1 MRARARLIAL
11 LAPAVLAALASAG
24 CCSTDPADLLLQDPD
39 DRREA
44 LACIAAEA
52 EDEGDARL
60 KSAAIDA
67 ARRFSDPRTEPDP
80 ALRAASL
87 RVLGYLQVRSAIPLL
102 IARLVAGADADPT
115 PSARVAAATVLGAFK
130 GESSTRALL
139 DALRD
144 RSREV
149 RLAAARELIG
159 AGPATDVD
167 EALIAALKDE
177 APEVRFIAWR
187 SLRRRLGS
195 DLGLDPDTWSAWL
208 RARPRVESAPP
219 PGPTPIDEEVP
230 ELTGPDELMGPDEA
244 EIPIGPGPDEGVG
257 PDAPPEG
264 PRDERPPLP
273 PRTDPNPD
281 GAPPEDVVPRPPRD
295 DPGEGEPR

>member
-1 MRARARLIAL
+1 MRAPLPLLAVAL
-11 LAPAVLAALASAG
+11 LASG
-24 CCSTDPADLLLQDPD
+24 CCSTDPADLLLHDAD

-52 EDEGDARL
+52 EDEGDTQL
-60 KSAAIDA
+60 KAAAIDA

-115 PSARVAAATVLGAFK
+115 PAARVAAATVLGSFK
-130 GESSTRALL
+130 GDSSTRALL

-149 RLAAARELIG
+149 RLAAARELLG
-159 AGPATDVD
+159 AGPSTDVD
-167 EALIAALKDE
+167 EALIGVLRDE
-177 APEVRFIAWR
+177 APEVRFVAWR

-195 DLGLDPDTWSAWL
+195 DLGLDPGTWATWL
-208 RARPRVESAPP
+208 RGRPR
-219 PGPTPIDEEVP
+219 ID
-230 ELTGPDELMGPDEA
+230 TGPALPQPPIEDDVPELMGPDEIMGPD
-244 EIPIGPGPDEGVG
+244 EGETVGPGPDELGK
-257 PDAPPEG
+257 PDPEAEG

-281 GAPPEDVVPRPPRD
+281 GAPPDDVVPRPPRD

>member
-1 MRARARLIAL
+1 MRARLPRVTLAL
-11 LAPAVLAALASAG
+11 LALLATG
-24 CCSTDPADLLLQDPD
+24 CCSTDPADLLLHDAD

-52 EDEGDARL
+52 EDEGDTRL
-60 KSAAIDA
+60 KAAAVDA

-115 PSARVAAATVLGAFK
+115 PAARVAAATVLGVFK
-130 GESSTRALL
+130 GDSSTRALL

-149 RLAAARELIG
+149 RLAAARELLG
-159 AGPATDVD
+159 AGPSADVD
-167 EALIAALKDE
+167 EALIGVLRDE
-177 APEVRFIAWR
+177 APEVRFVAWR

-195 DLGLDPDTWSAWL
+195 DLGLDPETWSTWL
-208 RARPRVESAPP
+208 RGRPRSDTGPAAPQP
-219 PGPTPIDEEVP
+219 PIDEDVP
-230 ELTGPDELMGPDEA
+230 ELLGPDELMGPDEDEA
-244 EIPIGPGPDEGVG
+244 PVGPGPDELGA
-257 PDAPPEG
+257 PDPNGET

-281 GAPPEDVVPRPPRD
+281 GAPPEDLLPRPPRD